1 MTKAEIVAQISEKTG
16 IERVAVAAIIE
27 ETMVTIKDSLTH
39 GENVYLRGFGT
50 FGIIERKEKLARN
63 ITKNTAISGETN
75 TASDTTL
82 LIASE
87 LDDSADALFLVG
99 TSGGRLNTGNIVL
112 SLSKMTLSLGS
123 STSRINTPTTVAY
136 SLLKCFNDGI
146 LSLATLAVVG
156 ADASIVLGKSV
167 VDASSGVLQI

>member
-63 ITKNTAISGETN
+63 ITKNTAMVVPAHKIPK
-75 TASDTTL
+75 
-82 LIASE
+82 
-87 LDDSADALFLVG
+87 FKP
-99 TSGGRLNTGNIVL
+99 
-112 SLSKMTLSLGS
+112 SKEFMGM
-123 STSRINTPTTVAY
+123 V
-136 SLLKCFNDGI
+136 K
-146 LSLATLAVVG
+146 
-156 ADASIVLGKSV
+156 
-167 VDASSGVLQI
+167 